1 MYVRAHACVHKLLG
15 LANAAFS
22 VTEDASVDDAQCG
35 APFPLEAMFQLS
47 QIADNTTAQRTL

>member
-22 VTEDASVDDAQCG
+22 VSGEDASVDAQCG
-35 APFPLEAMFQLS
+35 APFPLEATIQLS
-47 QIADNTTAQRTL
+47 QTADNTAQRAL